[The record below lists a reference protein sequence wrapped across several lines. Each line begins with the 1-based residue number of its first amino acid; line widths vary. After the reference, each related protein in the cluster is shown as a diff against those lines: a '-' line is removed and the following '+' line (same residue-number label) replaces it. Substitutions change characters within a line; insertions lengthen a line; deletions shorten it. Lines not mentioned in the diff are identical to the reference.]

1 MLNPERPGHTVRLGR
16 QLSEENQESL
26 IQVLKENSDLFAWK
40 PEDVKGIDPEI
51 AVHRLNIKPRIKP
64 VIQKRRH
71 FSEQQNEIIKK
82 EMEKLLE
89 IGHIE
94 RIQFPRW
101 IANVVLVPKPGNKW
115 RMCIGFRDLN
125 KSCPKDHYPLPRIDQ
140 LVDST
145 AGCALLS
152 MMDASQGYHQILL
165 HSVDRPDVSFINSSS
180 TYCYAVMP
188 FGLKN
193 AGATNQRMVDRMFRS
208 QLGRKMEAYVDDMLV
223 KSKKI
228 ETHASD
234 LKETLR
240 TVCKYRMRLNLAK
253 CTFKVRSGK
262 FLEYMVT
269 ESGIEVNPLKVKVI
283 HEMKPP
289 HTLKEAQT
297 LTERIIALSRFV
309 SRLAERSLPFFKLLC
324 KGGAFEWGKECQQAF
339 EQLKE
344 FLASLS
350 LLKQPELGCPL
361 FVYLSIREASIS
373 AVKVREDGKSQC
385 PVYFVSK
392 VLHGAELR
400 YSEVEK
406 VTLALVNAAMR
417 LPRTDH
423 PLSSILGKIDTLGR
437 LVKWAVELR
446 QFNIHYEP
454 RTAIKA
460 QALADFIQ
468 ETTRMAEER
477 EWKLYM
483 DGSATRYGAG
493 ARIVLISQEEDE
505 LEFAIKLQY
514 KTSKNEAEYEAL
526 LQGLSLAEKA
536 GAKRVK
542 AYTYS

>member
-1 MLNPERPGHTVRLGR
+1 
-16 QLSEENQESL
+16 
-26 IQVLKENSDLFAWK
+26 
-40 PEDVKGIDPEI
+40 
-51 AVHRLNIKPRIKP
+51 
-64 VIQKRRH
+64 
-71 FSEQQNEIIKK
+71 
-82 EMEKLLE
+82 
-89 IGHIE
+89 
-94 RIQFPRW
+94 
-101 IANVVLVPKPGNKW
+101 
-115 RMCIGFRDLN
+115 
-125 KSCPKDHYPLPRIDQ
+125 
-140 LVDST
+140 
-145 AGCALLS
+145 
-152 MMDASQGYHQILL
+152 
-165 HSVDRPDVSFINSSS
+165 
-180 TYCYAVMP
+180 MP

-193 AGATNQRMVDRMFRS
+193 AGATYQRMVDRMFRS

-228 ETHASD
+228 ETHASE

-240 TVCKYRMRLNLAK
+240 TVRKYRMRLNPAK
-253 CTFKVRSGK
+253 YTFRVRSRK

-269 ESGIEVNPLKVKVI
+269 ERGIEVNPLKVKAI
-283 HEMKPP
+283 QEMKPP

-297 LTERIIALSRFV
+297 LTGRIIVLSRFV
-309 SRLAERSLPFFKLLC
+309 SRLAERRLPFFKVLC

-350 LLKQPELGCPL
+350 LLKQPELGCPM
-361 FVYLSIREASIS
+361 FVYLSIGEASIS

-406 VTLALVNAAMR
+406 VALALVNAARR
-417 LPRTDH
+417 LRPYFLNYTMIVRTDH
-423 PLSSILGKIDTLGR
+423 PLSSILGKIDTSGR
-437 LVKWAVELR
+437 LVKWAVELG
-446 QFNIHYEP
+446 QFDIHYEP

-483 DGSATRYGAG
+483 DGSATRYDAG
-493 ARIVLISQEEDE
+493 ARIVLISPEEDE

-514 KTSKNEAEYEAL
+514 KASNNEAEYEAL
-526 LQGLSLAEKA
+526 LQGLRLAEKA

-542 AYTYS
+542 AYSDSQLVTQQLG